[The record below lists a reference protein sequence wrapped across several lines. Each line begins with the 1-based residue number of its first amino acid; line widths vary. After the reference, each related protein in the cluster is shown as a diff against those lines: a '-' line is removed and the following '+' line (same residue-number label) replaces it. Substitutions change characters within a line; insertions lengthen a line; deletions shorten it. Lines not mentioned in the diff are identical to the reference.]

1 MADSKRNK
9 GKDVAEDGVVS
20 GVGELDRDRRIEEL
34 ARMMAGL
41 DGTESGRAHATDLL
55 EKAQADRGAA
65 K

>member
-1 MADSKRNK
+1 
-9 GKDVAEDGVVS
+9 
-20 GVGELDRDRRIEEL
+20 
-34 ARMMAGL
+34 MAGL